1 MTARNNAERPV
12 YAIILAAGESRRF
25 APRNKLFLPCGNVT
39 VLETAVGNVL
49 CSRLAG
55 VVVILGHQADRSA
68 ALLENLSCRTI
79 VNPDY
84 HDGMGS
90 SVVTGIDYWLDHASL
105 EPDAG
110 FLFALGDQP
119 FIPSA
124 VIDRVIKSYRKTTKG
139 IVVPS
144 FQGRRGHPSIFH
156 RRYADEIRQTAGRW
170 GAREVL
176 RRHPDEILSIPVKTE
191 AVVLDIDTPRDYER
205 AMKRKSTLKSAEK
218 RLLMNDDV

>member
-1 MTARNNAERPV
+1 MTEDNAKRPV

-25 APRNKLFLPCGNVT
+25 APRNKLFLPCGSVT
-39 VLETAVGNVL
+39 VLEAAVGNVL
-49 CSRLAG
+49 RSRLDGA
-55 VVVILGHQADRSA
+55 VVVLGHQADRSA
-68 ALLENLSCRTI
+68 ALLEKFSCRTI

-84 HDGMGS
+84 HTGMGS
-90 SVVTGIDYWLDHASL
+90 SVVAGMGYWFQKGALAL
-105 EPDAG
+105 EAG

-119 FIPSA
+119 FIPPV
-124 VIDRVIKSYRKTTKG
+124 VIDQVIKSYRETTKG
-139 IVVPS
+139 IVVPT

-176 RRHPDEILSIPVKTE
+176 RRHPDEILSVPVETE

-205 AMKRKSTLKSAEK
+205 AVKRKSTGNLQG
-218 RLLMNDDV
+218 NT